1 MGTGRRTQKKF
12 VAEIRAQCRREPSES
27 EASGSRSRRQ
37 PARQPA
43 RLLNE
48 QSPARVSRGRRMSV
62 DGRDAKT
69 RLAVYKNAKQVAC
82 HLTNGNSEVY
92 CSHPMCETR
101 LWLHEE
107 DIPIGISSSCRNQV
121 MDTAHIVAAVRGG
134 DATGPGDCIPLCRKH
149 NSGRRENQLLCI
161 ERECE
166 AAKVRWSL
174 NRLYMAIKEGVNKDL
189 LP

>member
-1 MGTGRRTQKKF
+1 M
-12 VAEIRAQCRREPSES
+12 EI
-27 EASGSRSRRQ
+27 
-37 PARQPA
+37 
-43 RLLNE
+43 
-48 QSPARVSRGRRMSV
+48 
-62 DGRDAKT
+62 
-69 RLAVYKNAKQVAC
+69 
-82 HLTNGNSEVY
+82 
-92 CSHPMCETR
+92 
-101 LWLHEE
+101 
-107 DIPIGISSSCRNQV
+107 
-121 MDTAHIVAAVRGG
+121 AHIVAAVRGG

>member
-1 MGTGRRTQKKF
+1 MDPLRSIRNGFANGPCYDMHWEWAAGFKITNFCEQCLTIHMVSPQLATAGRSTQKKF

-27 EASGSRSRRQ
+27 EASGSRSQ
-37 PARQPA
+37 RQPA

-69 RLAVYKNAKQVAC
+69 RLAVYKNAQQVAC

-107 DIPIGISSSCRNQV
+107 DIPIGGMSS
-121 MDTAHIVAAVRGG
+121 
-134 DATGPGDCIPLCRKH
+134 
-149 NSGRRENQLLCI
+149 
-161 ERECE
+161 
-166 AAKVRWSL
+166 
-174 NRLYMAIKEGVNKDL
+174 
-189 LP
+189 

>member
-1 MGTGRRTQKKF
+1 MGTPYNLFR
-12 VAEIRAQCRREPSES
+12 
-27 EASGSRSRRQ
+27 
-37 PARQPA
+37 
-43 RLLNE
+43 
-48 QSPARVSRGRRMSV
+48 
-62 DGRDAKT
+62 
-69 RLAVYKNAKQVAC
+69 
-82 HLTNGNSEVY
+82 
-92 CSHPMCETR
+92 SHPMCETR

-134 DATGPGDCIPLCRKH
+134 DATGPGDCIPLCRSH

-166 AAKVRWSL
+166 AAKVQWSL